1 MKLIASGVTKSA
13 AMTRSPSFSR
23 SSSSTRITI
32 RPAFSSAMISGV
44 EASVIAVVVRCEKG
58 RILRHGRCQRGGFAG
73 FGLALAI
80 RPGVD
85 GLTAADRVLAG
96 REANLREMRGR
107 HSSHPLDV
115 APIPDSHTYPRPS
128 GARFHRHWFA

>member
-58 RILRHGRCQRGGFAG
+58 RILRHRRCQRGGFAG
-73 FGLALAI
+73 FGPALAVW
-80 RPGVD
+80 PGIG
-85 GLTAADRVLAG
+85 GLMGGSSRLG
-96 REANLREMRGR
+96 RLVGGEAKLREM
-107 HSSHPLDV
+107 P
-115 APIPDSHTYPRPS
+115 PRENRR
-128 GARFHRHWFA
+128 ARDTGCRFNQAVLFEEQQKR